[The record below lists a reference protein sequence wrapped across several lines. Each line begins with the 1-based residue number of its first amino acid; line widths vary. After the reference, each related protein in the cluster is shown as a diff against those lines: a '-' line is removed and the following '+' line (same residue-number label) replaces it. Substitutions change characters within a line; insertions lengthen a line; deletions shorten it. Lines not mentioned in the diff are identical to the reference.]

1 MIRRNNNRRI
11 SAVIYVLILSVVMT
25 AVSGCAKKGVPAGE
39 KIVLEADNMKTLSE
53 FYSNM
58 KDTVVL
64 YASGATSLEDF
75 CIELEV
81 LKEQYDVIRYIYD
94 KDLEENPIRTGTYD
108 YASKAGME
116 GLDEMWDKIRACLDS
131 VYEIALQGASPDAVS
146 YQYMAH
152 QEGIVDSFQKYLEAY
167 YEITGENIFEGET
180 DTETEA

>member
-1 MIRRNNNRRI
+1 MTGQKGNMRI
-11 SAVIYVLILSVVMT
+11 SAMACILVLSLIMT
-25 AVSGCAKKGVPAGE
+25 GITGCAKKGVTADQ
-39 KIVLEADNMKTLSE
+39 KIVLEADNMKTLSD

-75 CIELEV
+75 CVELEV

-94 KDLEENPIRTGTYD
+94 RDLEENPIRTGTYD
-108 YASKAGME
+108 YASKSGME
-116 GLDEMWDKIRACLDS
+116 GLEEMWDKISDCLNS
-131 VYEIALQGASPDAVS
+131 VYDIALQGASADAVS

-152 QEGIVDSFQKYLEAY
+152 QEGIIDSFQKYLEAY
-167 YEITGENIFEGET
+167 YEITGEDIFEGET